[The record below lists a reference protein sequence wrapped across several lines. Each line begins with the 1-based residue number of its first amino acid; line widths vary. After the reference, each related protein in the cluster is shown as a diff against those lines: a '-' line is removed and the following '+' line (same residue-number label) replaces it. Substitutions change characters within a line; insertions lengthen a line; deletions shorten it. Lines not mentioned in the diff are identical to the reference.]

1 MKYLDNVF
9 KDLYDLGTLDN
20 VIKVLCIS
28 HSAMVENEKLC
39 EGIWFVNCG
48 WLHWAD
54 GFPRN
59 WMRLINL
66 SLSMTD
72 VQKDD
77 FKKW

>member
-39 EGIWFVNCG
+39 EGI
-48 WLHWAD
+48 
-54 GFPRN
+54 
-59 WMRLINL
+59 
-66 SLSMTD
+66 
-72 VQKDD
+72 
-77 FKKW
+77 